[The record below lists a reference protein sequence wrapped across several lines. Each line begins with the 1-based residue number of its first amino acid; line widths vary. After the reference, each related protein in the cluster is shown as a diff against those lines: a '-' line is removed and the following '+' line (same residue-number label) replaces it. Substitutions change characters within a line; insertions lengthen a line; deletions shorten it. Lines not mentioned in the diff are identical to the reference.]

1 MRTAID
7 DEMFSPEAMADPYS
21 YFGAIRDTDPVH
33 WNETYEV
40 WVIASHEDLVWV
52 ARRHELFSSA
62 YFKNDPRPP
71 YPPLDEENQRLYG
84 FIREF
89 LGDMFIQH
97 DRPEHTDMRKAL
109 HSYFVPKSIERW
121 RPLVKSAIDELLD
134 DAENKVQ
141 FDLMDDFAV
150 PLPVLVIA
158 EALGVAPEDRHIVR
172 QVARKLLNNG
182 RAEDN
187 RMALVSE
194 CIEEFSDYASP
205 VIDDRLARP
214 RDDLFTAV
222 AEGER
227 RRVFNRRQT
236 LATALLLLF
245 AGHETTIN
253 LLCNGVLAFLN
264 NPGQWAL
271 FKSNPGELAAR
282 ATEEALRY
290 DAPVKSITRLVS
302 QDLEMKGKTLK
313 RLDRVRWVISSAN
326 RDPKAF
332 DNPDVFDITRWPNPH
347 VAFGSGI
354 HHCLGATLARLEGQE
369 SFMALASRFPDLSL
383 TGGGLEYHPNINA
396 RSLKALPVSVN

>member
-21 YFGAIRDTDPVH
+21 YFGAIREADPVH
-33 WNETYEV
+33 WNDRYEV
-40 WVIASHEDLVWV
+40 WVITSHQDLVWV

-71 YPPLDEENQRLYG
+71 YPRLDEENQRLYG

-97 DRPEHTDMRKAL
+97 DRPEHTDMRKSL
-109 HSYFVPKSIERW
+109 HGYFVPKSIERW

-134 DAENKVQ
+134 DAENKVH
-141 FDLMDDFAV
+141 FDLMEDFAV

-194 CIEEFSDYASP
+194 CIEEFSNYASP

-227 RRVFNRRQT
+227 QGVFNRRQT

-264 NPGQWAL
+264 NPAQWTL
-271 FKSNPGELAAR
+271 FKSNPQEMAVR

-302 QDLEMKGKTLK
+302 EDLEMKGKSLK

-326 RDPKAF
+326 RDPEAF

-369 SFMALASRFPDLSL
+369 SFKALASRFPELRLS
-383 TGGGLEYHPNINA
+383 GGELEYHPNINA
-396 RSLKALPVSVN
+396 RSLKALPVSIN